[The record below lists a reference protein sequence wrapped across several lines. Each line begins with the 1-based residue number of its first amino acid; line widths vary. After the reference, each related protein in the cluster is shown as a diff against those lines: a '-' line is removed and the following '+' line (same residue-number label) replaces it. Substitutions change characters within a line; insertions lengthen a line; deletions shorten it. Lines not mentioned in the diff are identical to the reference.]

1 MCVKVKIV
9 NKSKRELPEEVIEAL
24 TFKTVSE
31 ANDILDE
38 YNLKIV
44 EYERVLKDAKIK
56 EQIFTIGSI

>member
-56 EQIFTIGSI
+56 EQIFTIGSV